1 MSGYDGHTP
10 KRQRTDMDGRSYGEP
25 TYYNDSGSFQ
35 SSGPV
40 KMERVRNTEDEK
52 PNHILLMTIMNPAYP
67 ITVDVIN
74 TICTPNGKVLRIVI
88 FKKNGVQAMVEYPLM
103 GLLCLYNKWVIDSL
117 TGSAATFD
125 SPESAKRAKDSLNG
139 ADIYSGCCTLKIE
152 YAKPNRLNVYK
163 NDMES
168 WDYTNPALGEADQ
181 QQTGQNNHA
190 NPTTTLSKSHK
201 SNTMKTQQDH
211 YHGLQKMCH
220 LSVLCDGFY
229 QDNTSMNGP
238 PKKRRL
244 EDQYDYH
251 SQRNYV
257 RAGDPAAQPYGTMG
271 DDGGYNGGYGDQHY
285 GGERYDAYRPDPH
298 GPDGP
303 PGRPSAPA
311 YGMGGPGPTPQTMN
325 QGSVM
330 MVYGLNQEK
339 MNCDRLFNLF
349 CLYGNVVRIKF
360 LKSKEGCAMV
370 QMGDPVSV
378 ERCISNLN
386 HSFFFNSKM
395 QLGFSKQA
403 FLNDVMQPYELPDG
417 SPSFK
422 DYMGNRNN
430 RFTNPEAASKNRIQ
444 APSKVLHFFNTPPAI
459 TEDEMKKHF
468 ENEGAPAPVTVKLF
482 PSKSEKSSSGLLQ
495 FEEVAPALEALVLC
509 NHMSINNPNGRYP
522 YILKLCFS
530 SSGARF

>member
-1 MSGYDGHTP
+1 
-10 KRQRTDMDGRSYGEP
+10 
-25 TYYNDSGSFQ
+25 
-35 SSGPV
+35 
-40 KMERVRNTEDEK
+40 
-52 PNHILLMTIMNPAYP
+52 MTIMNPAYP

-168 WDYTNPALGEADQ
+168 WDYTNPALG
-181 QQTGQNNHA
+181 G
-190 NPTTTLSKSHK
+190 
-201 SNTMKTQQDH
+201 
-211 YHGLQKMCH
+211 
-220 LSVLCDGFY
+220 
-229 QDNTSMNGP
+229 
-238 PKKRRL
+238 
-244 EDQYDYH
+244 
-251 SQRNYV
+251 NYV

-468 ENEGAPAPVTVKLF
+468 ENEGAPAHARYIHLCAA
-482 PSKSEKSSSGLLQ
+482 EKSSSGLLQ